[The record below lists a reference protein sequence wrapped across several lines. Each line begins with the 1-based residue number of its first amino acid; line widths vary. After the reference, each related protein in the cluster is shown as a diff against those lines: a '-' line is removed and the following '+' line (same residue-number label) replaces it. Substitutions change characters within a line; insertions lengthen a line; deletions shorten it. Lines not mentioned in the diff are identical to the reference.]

1 MATIIGV
8 ITGALS
14 LLSFAPSM
22 FPGHTGSNA
31 TVRLCAGLDGTSG
44 AQGPLSGASGS
55 IYWVKNY
62 DNNQKFLGETG
73 SGSRSG
79 GKIPNGGFSDFQ
91 IGSGG
96 GKQPVFIQIHGGA
109 DPVCLA
115 YALITWPDEKKYRWN
130 GGWGRSCGLNWYYSG
145 IYVDGD
151 ETTDCTWI
159 TRTTTFKLDMLL
171 IRWPSFSSKENPNY
185 SKDTG
190 SYCKYPALRAYTH
203 DGSSIFKRDETNP
216 EEDVVVTRL
225 VISPFANHTVS
236 DACNDVNFWGPDFV
250 SLAEGLHCDT
260 DTHTVTPLCS
270 DTVTSECF
278 SLDSREKLSRR
289 GLPTYAKNY
298 TATIRWK

>member
-1 MATIIGV
+1 M
-8 ITGALS
+8 
-14 LLSFAPSM
+14 
-22 FPGHTGSNA
+22 
-31 TVRLCAGLDGTSG
+31 
-44 AQGPLSGASGS
+44 
-55 IYWVKNY
+55 
-62 DNNQKFLGETG
+62 
-73 SGSRSG
+73 
-79 GKIPNGGFSDFQ
+79 
-91 IGSGG
+91 
-96 GKQPVFIQIHGGA
+96 
-109 DPVCLA
+109 
-115 YALITWPDEKKYRWN
+115 
-130 GGWGRSCGLNWYYSG
+130 
-145 IYVDGD
+145 
-151 ETTDCTWI
+151 
-159 TRTTTFKLDMLL
+159 

-216 EEDVVVTRL
+216 EEDVVDTRL

-270 DTVTSECF
+270 DTVTSDCF
-278 SLDSREKLSRR
+278 SLNSREKLSRR